1 VELREQGIPWHEPQP
16 SDMELIKDTKEL
28 LESTNAKLLSDLT
41 LADREIAEY
50 EGSLQ
55 IDMTIL

>member
-1 VELREQGIPWHEPQP
+1 MKDQGIPWKEPKP
-16 SDMELIKDTKEL
+16 GDIEIIKDTKEL

-50 EGSLQ
+50 EGLSHGR
-55 IDMTIL
+55 